1 MSLNTQSL
9 QPLINWIYSV
19 ADQILINTYEPSK
32 YKDVIL
38 PMTVIRRLDAVLE
51 PTKDKV
57 LETYKKY
64 KGKLNDLTVILTS
77 KQNGSGQAFYNTSKF
92 TLKKLLDDPK
102 NLKSNFENYLNGFSD
117 NVQDIISKFKFRN
130 EIETLDEANKLFS
143 VIEKFVSPKIDLRPE
158 NLPPLAMG
166 YVFEDLLRRFNEATN
181 AEAGRHFTPREI
193 IELMTHLLF
202 LPVKEQIQTGTF
214 LIYDPCAGSGA
225 MLTESKKY
233 ITDEDGEI
241 KSQAT
246 IHIYGQENTPTIYAI
261 SKSDLLLKGEDPE
274 KIVYGSTLSKYGF
287 DSNLRFDFMLTNPPY
302 GTSWADDKKA
312 LSVGDKGKIIDSRFQ
327 INKQYGA
334 EPAVTRVNDGQLMF
348 VLHMLSKIKNTEQG
362 SRIASIHNGSALFTG
377 DAGQGESEIRKYLIE
392 SDMLEAI
399 IALPNDIFYNTG
411 IPTYIFIITNRKPE
425 HRKGKV
431 QLINANGEHFYGKMK
446 KSLGSKRNELTKKN
460 IDDITK
466 LYLEFKETEYSK
478 IFDNNEFGYAQ
489 IIVHRPLRL
498 MVQFTSKRV
507 ASLRFVSNNAALRE
521 ELFKEYGNEVY
532 DKKASAKLEQWL
544 LNYFMLDNEDEES
557 EDVEADLPAGQ
568 AGITLASLP
577 KKQQKIVK
585 QLLDK
590 DLWQRDL
597 ELMNHAKTLAE
608 FFGDKLFDD
617 FNVFEEEL
625 NDKLKDYSIK
635 LSAKDK
641 KDLLSAV
648 SWTDPNAA
656 PVIKKKTK
664 DGSIEYVS
672 DPALKD
678 YENIPLKEDIQTFF
692 EREVIP
698 FADDLPA
705 QMPSSGEYCAY
716 ILKCADGSFYKG
728 QTNDI
733 HRRLEE
739 HKSGKVSWTAKNLP
753 IELVHWE
760 VYKTREEAV
769 EREDYLKSGRGREWI
784 QKMYAEKKL
793 KAFERQAGAWW
804 NADETKIGY
813 EINFNKYFYQY
824 TPPRN
829 KADIA
834 ADLFAIEHETEN
846 LLKEIVG

>member
-9 QPLINWIYSV
+9 QPLINFIYSV

-57 LETYKKY
+57 LETHEKY
-64 KGKLNDLTVILTS
+64 KDKLNDLTALLTS
-77 KQNGSGQAFYNTSKF
+77 KQNGSGQAFYNTSPY

-102 NLKSNFENYLNGFSD
+102 NLRSNFENYLNGFSY
-117 NVQDIISKFKFRN
+117 NVQDIITKFKFRN
-130 EIETLDEANKLFS
+130 ELETLDEAGKLFS
-143 VIEKFVSPKIDLRPE
+143 TIEKFVSPKIDLRPE
-158 NLPPLAMG
+158 SLPPLAMG

-193 IELMTHLLF
+193 IELMTHVLF
-202 LPVKEQIQTGTF
+202 LPVKEQIQNGTF

-241 KSQAT
+241 KSKAT
-246 IHIYGQENTPTIYAI
+246 VHVYGQENTPTIYAI
-261 SKSDLLLKGEDPE
+261 SKSDMLLKGEDPE
-274 KIVYGSTLSKYGF
+274 KIVYGSTLSQYGF
-287 DSNLRFDFMLTNPPY
+287 PKELRFDFMLTNPPY

-312 LSVGDKGKIIDSRFQ
+312 LSVGDKSKIIDPRFQ
-327 INKQYGA
+327 IKKQYVA

-348 VLHMLSKIKNTEQG
+348 VLHMLSKMKDTEQG
-362 SRIASIHNGSALFTG
+362 SRIASVHNGSALFTG
-377 DAGQGESEIRKYLIE
+377 DAGQGESEIRKHIIE

-411 IPTYIFIITNRKPE
+411 IPTYIFIITNRKPKN
-425 HRKGKV
+425 RKGKV
-431 QLINANGEHFYGKMK
+431 QLINANGDQFYGKMK
-446 KSLGSKRNELTKKN
+446 KSLGSKRNELVPRN
-460 IDDITK
+460 INDITK
-466 LYLEFKETEYSK
+466 LYQDFKESEFSK
-478 IFDNNEFGYAQ
+478 LFDNNEFGYAQ

-498 MVQFTSKRV
+498 MVQFTSKKV
-507 ASLRFVSNNAALRE
+507 ASLRFVSNNTALRE
-521 ELFKEYGNEVY
+521 ELYKEFGNEVY
-532 DKKASAKLEQWL
+532 EKKATVKLEEWL
-544 LNYFMLDNEDEES
+544 LNYFMQDNDEE
-557 EDVEADLPAGQ
+557 DLSAEQ
-568 AGITLASLP
+568 AGTEDGETEITLASLP
-577 KKQQKIVK
+577 KKKQKIVK
-585 QLLDK
+585 QLCDAAI
-590 DLWQRDL
+590 WQRDL
-597 ELMNHAKTLAE
+597 DLMNHSKTLAE
-608 FFGDKLFDD
+608 IFGDKLFDD
-617 FNVFEEEL
+617 FNVFEEMFDKEL
-625 NDKLKDYSIK
+625 KKQKIK
-635 LSAKDK
+635 LAAKDK
-641 KDLLSAV
+641 KDLLGAV
-648 SWTDPNAA
+648 SWTDPRAA
-656 PVIKKKTK
+656 AVIKKKNT

-698 FADDLPA
+698 FADD
-705 QMPSSGEYCAY
+705 
-716 ILKCADGSFYKG
+716 
-728 QTNDI
+728 
-733 HRRLEE
+733 
-739 HKSGKVSWTAKNLP
+739 
-753 IELVHWE
+753 
-760 VYKTREEAV
+760 
-769 EREDYLKSGRGREWI
+769 
-784 QKMYAEKKL
+784 
-793 KAFERQAGAWW
+793 AWW

>member
-9 QPLINWIYSV
+9 QPLINFIYSV

-57 LETYKKY
+57 LETHEKFRY
-64 KGKLNDLTVILTS
+64 KLNDLRALLTS
-77 KQNGSGQAFYNTSKF
+77 KQNGSGQAFYNTSPY
-92 TLKKLLDDPK
+92 TLKKLLDDPR
-102 NLKSNFENYLNGFSD
+102 NLRSNFENYLNGFSD

-130 EIETLDEANKLFS
+130 EIETLDEAGKLFS
-143 VIEKFVSPKIDLRPE
+143 TIEKFVSPKIDLRPE
-158 NLPPLAMG
+158 SLPPLAMG

-193 IELMTHLLF
+193 IELMTHVLF
-202 LPVKEQIQTGTF
+202 LPVKEQIQNGTF

-241 KSQAT
+241 KSKAT
-246 IHIYGQENTPTIYAI
+246 VHVYGQENTPTIYAI
-261 SKSDLLLKGEDPE
+261 SKSDMLLKGEDPE
-274 KIVYGSTLSKYGF
+274 KIVYGSTLSQYGF
-287 DSNLRFDFMLTNPPY
+287 PKDLRFDFMLTNPPY

-312 LSVGDKGKIIDSRFQ
+312 LGIGDKGKILDKRFYVT
-327 INKQYGA
+327 NDYVS

-348 VLHMLSKIKNTEQG
+348 VLHMLSKMKDTEQG
-362 SRIASIHNGSALFTG
+362 SRIASVHNGSALFTG
-377 DAGQGESEIRKYLIE
+377 DAGQGESEIRKHIIE

-411 IPTYIFIITNRKPE
+411 IPTYIFIITNRKPK

-431 QLINANGEHFYGKMK
+431 QLINANGDQFYGKMK
-446 KSLGSKRNELTKKN
+446 KSLGSKRNELVPRN
-460 IDDITK
+460 INDITK
-466 LYLEFKETEYSK
+466 LYLDFKETDFSK
-478 IFDNNEFGYAQ
+478 LFDNNEFGYSQ

-498 MVQFTSKRV
+498 MVQFTAKRV

-521 ELFKEYGNEVY
+521 ELYKEFGNEVY
-532 DKKASAKLEQWL
+532 DKKAAAKLEQWL
-544 LNYFMLDNEDEES
+544 LNYFMQDSDEEET
-557 EDVEADLPAGQ
+557 EDGEAEL
-568 AGITLASLP
+568 TLASLP
-577 KKQQKIVK
+577 KKKQKIVK
-585 QLLDK
+585 QLCDTAV
-590 DLWQRDL
+590 WQRDL
-597 ELMNHAKTLAE
+597 DLMNNAKKLAE
-608 FFGDKLFDD
+608 TFGEKLFDD
-617 FNVFEEEL
+617 FNVLEEL
-625 NDKLKDYSIK
+625 LDKELKKHNLK
-635 LSAKDK
+635 LAAKDK

-648 SWTDPNAA
+648 SWTDPQAA
-656 PVIKKKTK
+656 AVIKKKQK
-664 DGSIEYVS
+664 DGTIEYVS

-678 YENIPLKEDIQTFF
+678 YENIPLKEDIQNFF

-698 FADDLPA
+698 FADD
-705 QMPSSGEYCAY
+705 
-716 ILKCADGSFYKG
+716 
-728 QTNDI
+728 
-733 HRRLEE
+733 
-739 HKSGKVSWTAKNLP
+739 
-753 IELVHWE
+753 
-760 VYKTREEAV
+760 
-769 EREDYLKSGRGREWI
+769 
-784 QKMYAEKKL
+784 
-793 KAFERQAGAWW
+793 AWW

>member
-9 QPLINWIYSV
+9 QPLINFIYSV

-57 LETYKKY
+57 LETHEKY
-64 KGKLNDLTVILTS
+64 KDKLNDLTALLTS
-77 KQNGSGQAFYNTSKF
+77 KQNGSGQAFYNTSPY

-102 NLKSNFENYLNGFSD
+102 NLRSNFENYLNGFSY
-117 NVQDIISKFKFRN
+117 NVQDIITKFKFRN
-130 EIETLDEANKLFS
+130 ELETLDEAGKLFS
-143 VIEKFVSPKIDLRPE
+143 TIEKFVSPKIDLRPE
-158 NLPPLAMG
+158 SLPPLAMG

-193 IELMTHLLF
+193 IELMTHVLF
-202 LPVKEQIQTGTF
+202 LPVKEQIQNGTF

-241 KSQAT
+241 KSKAT
-246 IHIYGQENTPTIYAI
+246 VHVYGQENTPTIYAI
-261 SKSDLLLKGEDPE
+261 SKSDMLLKGEDPE
-274 KIVYGSTLSKYGF
+274 KIVYGSTLSQYGF
-287 DSNLRFDFMLTNPPY
+287 SKELRFDFMLTNPPY

-312 LSVGDKGKIIDSRFQ
+312 LSIGDKGKIIDPRFQ
-327 INKQYGA
+327 IKKQYVA

-348 VLHMLSKIKNTEQG
+348 VLHMLSKMKDTEQG
-362 SRIASIHNGSALFTG
+362 SRIASVHNGSALFTG
-377 DAGQGESEIRKYLIE
+377 DAGQGESEIRKHIIE

-411 IPTYIFIITNRKPE
+411 IPTYIFIITNRKPK
-425 HRKGKV
+425 HRQGKV
-431 QLINANGEHFYGKMK
+431 QLINANGDQFYGKMK
-446 KSLGSKRNELTKKN
+446 KSLGSKRNELVPRN
-460 IDDITK
+460 INDITK
-466 LYLEFKETEYSK
+466 LYLDFKETEHSK
-478 IFDNNEFGYAQ
+478 LFDNNEFGYSQ

-498 MVQFTSKRV
+498 MVQYTAKRV

-521 ELFKEYGNEVY
+521 ELYKEFGNEVY
-532 DKKASAKLEQWL
+532 DKKASEKLEQWL
-544 LNYFMLDNEDEES
+544 LNYFMQDNDEEET
-557 EDVEADLPAGQ
+557 EDGETE
-568 AGITLASLP
+568 ITLASLP
-577 KKQQKIVK
+577 KKKQKIVK
-585 QLLDK
+585 QLCDTTV
-590 DLWQRDL
+590 WQRDL
-597 ELMNHAKTLAE
+597 DLMNHAKKLAE
-608 FFGDKLFDD
+608 TFGDNLFDD
-617 FNVFEEEL
+617 FNVFEELLDKEL
-625 NDKLKDYSIK
+625 KKHNLKLA
-635 LSAKDK
+635 AKDK

-648 SWTDPNAA
+648 SWTDPKAA
-656 PVIKKKTK
+656 PVIKKKHK
-664 DGSIEYVS
+664 DGTIEYVS
-672 DPALKD
+672 DPALRD

-698 FADDLPA
+698 FADD
-705 QMPSSGEYCAY
+705 
-716 ILKCADGSFYKG
+716 
-728 QTNDI
+728 
-733 HRRLEE
+733 
-739 HKSGKVSWTAKNLP
+739 
-753 IELVHWE
+753 
-760 VYKTREEAV
+760 
-769 EREDYLKSGRGREWI
+769 
-784 QKMYAEKKL
+784 
-793 KAFERQAGAWW
+793 AWW
-804 NADETKIGY
+804 NEEETKFGY

>member
-9 QPLINWIYSV
+9 QPLINFIYSV

-57 LETYKKY
+57 LETHEKY
-64 KGKLNDLTVILTS
+64 KDKLNDLTALLTS
-77 KQNGSGQAFYNTSKF
+77 KQNGSGQAFYNTSPY

-102 NLKSNFENYLNGFSD
+102 NLRSNFENYLNGFSY
-117 NVQDIISKFKFRN
+117 NVQDIITKFKFRN
-130 EIETLDEANKLFS
+130 ELETLDEAGKLFS
-143 VIEKFVSPKIDLRPE
+143 TIEKFVSPKIDLRPE
-158 NLPPLAMG
+158 SLPPLAMG

-193 IELMTHLLF
+193 IELMTHVLF
-202 LPVKEQIQTGTF
+202 LPVKEQIQNGTF

-241 KSQAT
+241 KSKAT
-246 IHIYGQENTPTIYAI
+246 VHVYGQENTPTIYAI
-261 SKSDLLLKGEDPE
+261 SKSDMLLKGEDPE
-274 KIVYGSTLSKYGF
+274 KIVYGSTLSQYGF
-287 DSNLRFDFMLTNPPY
+287 PKELRFDFMLTNPPY

-312 LSVGDKGKIIDSRFQ
+312 LSVGDKGKIIDPRFQ
-327 INKQYGA
+327 IKKQYVA

-348 VLHMLSKIKNTEQG
+348 VLHMLSKMKDTEQG
-362 SRIASIHNGSALFTG
+362 SRIASVHNGSALFTG
-377 DAGQGESEIRKYLIE
+377 DAGQGESEIRKHIIE

-411 IPTYIFIITNRKPE
+411 IPTYIFIITNRKPK
-425 HRKGKV
+425 HRVGKV
-431 QLINANGEHFYGKMK
+431 QLINANGENFFGKMK
-446 KSLGSKRNELTKKN
+446 KSLGSKRNELIPKN
-460 IDDITK
+460 INDITK
-466 LYLEFKETEYSK
+466 LYQDFKETEFSK
-478 IFDNNEFGYAQ
+478 LFDNNEFGYAQ

-498 MVQFTSKRV
+498 MVQFTSKKV

-521 ELFKEYGNEVY
+521 ELYKEFGNEVY
-532 DKKASAKLEQWL
+532 EKKATAKLEQWL
-544 LNYFMLDNEDEES
+544 LNYFMQDNDEEET
-557 EDVEADLPAGQ
+557 EDGEAE
-568 AGITLASLP
+568 ITIASLP
-577 KKQQKIVK
+577 KKKQKIVK
-585 QLLDK
+585 QLCDTAI
-590 DLWQRDL
+590 WQRDL
-597 ELMNHAKTLAE
+597 DLMNHAKTLAE
-608 FFGDKLFDD
+608 TFGDKLFDD
-617 FNVFEEEL
+617 FNVFEEKFDKEL
-625 NDKLKDYSIK
+625 KKQNIK
-635 LSAKDK
+635 LAAKDK
-641 KDLLSAV
+641 KDLLGAV
-648 SWTDPNAA
+648 SWTDAKAA
-656 PVIKKKTK
+656 AVIKKKNK

-672 DPALKD
+672 DSALKD

-698 FADDLPA
+698 FADD
-705 QMPSSGEYCAY
+705 
-716 ILKCADGSFYKG
+716 
-728 QTNDI
+728 
-733 HRRLEE
+733 
-739 HKSGKVSWTAKNLP
+739 
-753 IELVHWE
+753 
-760 VYKTREEAV
+760 
-769 EREDYLKSGRGREWI
+769 
-784 QKMYAEKKL
+784 
-793 KAFERQAGAWW
+793 AWW
-804 NADETKIGY
+804 NEDETKIGY

>member
-1 MSLNTQSL
+1 MRLNTQSL

-57 LETYKKY
+57 LETHEKY
-64 KGKLNDLTVILTS
+64 KDKLNDLTALLTS
-77 KQNGSGQAFYNTSKF
+77 KQNGSGQAFYNTSPY

-102 NLKSNFENYLNGFSD
+102 NLRSNFENYLNGFSD

-130 EIETLDEANKLFS
+130 ELETLDEAGKLFS
-143 VIEKFVSPKIDLRPE
+143 TIEKFVSPKIDLRPE
-158 NLPPLAMG
+158 SLPPLAMG

-193 IELMTHLLF
+193 IELMTHVLF
-202 LPVKEQIQTGTF
+202 LPVKKQIQNGTF

-241 KSQAT
+241 KSKAT
-246 IHIYGQENTPTIYAI
+246 VHVYGQENTPTIYAI
-261 SKSDLLLKGEDPE
+261 SKSDMLLKGEDPE
-274 KIVYGSTLSKYGF
+274 KIVYGSTLSQYGF
-287 DSNLRFDFMLTNPPY
+287 PKELRFDFMLTNPPY

-312 LSVGDKGKIIDSRFQ
+312 LSVGDKGKIIDPRFQ
-327 INKQYGA
+327 IQQRYAKFA

-348 VLHMLSKIKNTEQG
+348 VLHMLSKMKDTEQG
-362 SRIASIHNGSALFTG
+362 SRIASVHNGSALFTG
-377 DAGQGESEIRKYLIE
+377 DAGQGESEIRKHIIE

-425 HRKGKV
+425 HRTGKV
-431 QLINANGEHFYGKMK
+431 QLINANGENFFGKMK

-460 IDDITK
+460 IDEITK
-466 LYLEFKETEYSK
+466 LYLEFKPTEHSK

-498 MVQFTSKRV
+498 MVQFTAKRI
-507 ASLRFVSNNAALRE
+507 ATLRFVSNNSALRE
-521 ELFKEYGNEVY
+521 ELFKEFGNEVY
-532 DKKASAKLEQWL
+532 DKKATAKLEQWL
-544 LNYFMLDNEDEES
+544 LNYFMQDNDEEETDAS
-557 EDVEADLPAGQ
+557 AGS
-568 AGITLASLP
+568 ASDDDANELTISSLP
-577 KKQQKIVK
+577 KKKQKIVK
-585 QLLDK
+585 QLCDTAI
-590 DLWQRDL
+590 WQRDL
-597 ELMNHAKTLAE
+597 DLMNHAKTLAE
-608 FFGDKLFDD
+608 TFGDKLFDD
-617 FNVFEEEL
+617 FNKFEEQFNKTVKAGNYPSL
-625 NDKLKDYSIK
+625 T
-635 LSAKDK
+635 AKDK
-641 KDLLSAV
+641 KDLLAAV
-648 SWTDPNAA
+648 SWTDPKAA
-656 PVIKKKTK
+656 AVIKKKHK

-698 FADDLPA
+698 FADD
-705 QMPSSGEYCAY
+705 
-716 ILKCADGSFYKG
+716 
-728 QTNDI
+728 
-733 HRRLEE
+733 
-739 HKSGKVSWTAKNLP
+739 
-753 IELVHWE
+753 
-760 VYKTREEAV
+760 
-769 EREDYLKSGRGREWI
+769 
-784 QKMYAEKKL
+784 
-793 KAFERQAGAWW
+793 AWW
-804 NADETKIGY
+804 NEDETKIGY

-824 TPPRN
+824 TPPRS
-829 KADIA
+829 KEAIA
-834 ADLFAIEHETEN
+834 ADLFAIEQETEN

>member
-9 QPLINWIYSV
+9 QPLINFIYSV

-57 LETYKKY
+57 LETHEKY
-64 KGKLNDLTVILTS
+64 KDKLNDLTALLTS
-77 KQNGSGQAFYNTSKF
+77 KQNGSGQAFYNTSPY

-102 NLKSNFENYLNGFSD
+102 NLRSNFENFLNGFSY
-117 NVQDIISKFKFRN
+117 NVQDIITKFKFRN
-130 EIETLDEANKLFS
+130 ELETLDEAGKLFS
-143 VIEKFVSPKIDLRPE
+143 TIEKFVSPKIDLRPE
-158 NLPPLAMG
+158 SLPPLAMG

-193 IELMTHLLF
+193 IELMTHVLF
-202 LPVKEQIQTGTF
+202 LPVKEQIQNGTF

-241 KSQAT
+241 KSKAT
-246 IHIYGQENTPTIYAI
+246 VHVYGQENTPTIYAI
-261 SKSDLLLKGEDPE
+261 SKSDMLLKGEDPE
-274 KIVYGSTLSKYGF
+274 KIVYGSTLSQYGF
-287 DSNLRFDFMLTNPPY
+287 PKELRFDFMLTNPPY

-312 LSVGDKGKIIDSRFQ
+312 LSVGDKGKIIDPRFQ
-327 INKQYGA
+327 IKKQYVA

-348 VLHMLSKIKNTEQG
+348 VLHMLSKMKDTEQG
-362 SRIASIHNGSALFTG
+362 SRIASVHNGSALFTG
-377 DAGQGESEIRKYLIE
+377 DAGQGESEIRKHILE

-411 IPTYIFIITNRKPE
+411 IPTYIFIITNRKPKN
-425 HRKGKV
+425 RKGKV
-431 QLINANGEHFYGKMK
+431 QLINANGDQFYGKMK
-446 KSLGSKRNELTKKN
+446 KSLGSKRNELVPSN
-460 IDDITK
+460 INDITK
-466 LYLEFKETEYSK
+466 LYQDFKETEFSK
-478 IFDNNEFGYAQ
+478 LFDNNEFGYAQ

-498 MVQFTSKRV
+498 MVQFTAKRV
-507 ASLRFVSNNAALRE
+507 ASLRFVSNNNVLRE
-521 ELFKEYGNEVY
+521 ELYKEFGNEVY
-532 DKKASAKLEQWL
+532 EKKATAKLEQWL
-544 LNYFMLDNEDEES
+544 LNYFMQDNDDDETEDG
-557 EDVEADLPAGQ
+557 EAE
-568 AGITLASLP
+568 ITLASLP
-577 KKQQKIVK
+577 KKKQKIVK
-585 QLLDK
+585 QLCDIAI
-590 DLWQRDL
+590 WQRDL
-597 ELMNHAKTLAE
+597 DLMNHAKTLAE
-608 FFGDKLFDD
+608 TFGDKLFDD
-617 FNVFEEEL
+617 FNVFEELLDKEL
-625 NDKLKDYSIK
+625 KKHSIK
-635 LSAKDK
+635 LAAKDK

-648 SWTDPNAA
+648 SWTDPKAA
-656 PVIKKKTK
+656 AVIKKKNK

-698 FADDLPA
+698 FADD
-705 QMPSSGEYCAY
+705 
-716 ILKCADGSFYKG
+716 
-728 QTNDI
+728 
-733 HRRLEE
+733 
-739 HKSGKVSWTAKNLP
+739 
-753 IELVHWE
+753 
-760 VYKTREEAV
+760 
-769 EREDYLKSGRGREWI
+769 
-784 QKMYAEKKL
+784 
-793 KAFERQAGAWW
+793 AWW
-804 NADETKIGY
+804 NKDETKIGY

-824 TPPRN
+824 TAPRN

>member
-9 QPLINWIYSV
+9 QPLINFIYSV

-57 LETYKKY
+57 LETHEKY
-64 KGKLNDLTVILTS
+64 KDKLNDLTALLTS
-77 KQNGSGQAFYNTSKF
+77 KQNGSGQAFYNTSPY

-102 NLKSNFENYLNGFSD
+102 NLRSNFENYLNGFSY
-117 NVQDIISKFKFRN
+117 NVQDIITKFKFRN
-130 EIETLDEANKLFS
+130 ELETLDEAGKLFS
-143 VIEKFVSPKIDLRPE
+143 TIEKFVSPKIDLRPE
-158 NLPPLAMG
+158 SLPPLAMG

-193 IELMTHLLF
+193 IELMTHVLF
-202 LPVKEQIQTGTF
+202 LPVKEQIQNGTF

-241 KSQAT
+241 KSKAT
-246 IHIYGQENTPTIYAI
+246 VHVYGQENTPTIYAI
-261 SKSDLLLKGEDPE
+261 SKSDMLLKGEDPE
-274 KIVYGSTLSKYGF
+274 KIVYGSTLSQYGF
-287 DSNLRFDFMLTNPPY
+287 PKELRFDFMLTNPPY

-312 LSVGDKGKIIDSRFQ
+312 LSIGDKGKIIDPRFQ
-327 INKQYGA
+327 IKKQYVA

-348 VLHMLSKIKNTEQG
+348 VLHMLSKMKDTEQG
-362 SRIASIHNGSALFTG
+362 SRIASVHNGSALFTG
-377 DAGQGESEIRKYLIE
+377 DAGQGESEIRKHIID

-411 IPTYIFIITNRKPE
+411 IPTYIFIITNRKPK
-425 HRKGKV
+425 HRAGRV
-431 QLINANGEHFYGKMK
+431 QLINANGDKYFVREQ
-446 KSLGSKRNELTKKN
+446 KSLGSKRNKLNTRN
-460 IDDITK
+460 INDITK
-466 LYLEFKETEYSK
+466 QYLDFTETEHSK
-478 IFDNNEFGYAQ
+478 LFDNNEFGYAQ

-498 MVQFTSKRV
+498 MVQFTSKKV

-521 ELFKEYGNEVY
+521 ELYKEFGNEVY
-532 DKKASAKLEQWL
+532 EKKATAKLEQWL
-544 LNYFMLDNEDEES
+544 LNYFMQDNDEEET
-557 EDVEADLPAGQ
+557 EDAEAE
-568 AGITLASLP
+568 ITIASLP
-577 KKQQKIVK
+577 KKKQKIVK
-585 QLLDK
+585 QLCDTAI
-590 DLWQRDL
+590 WQRDL
-597 ELMNHAKTLAE
+597 DLMNHAKKLAE
-608 FFGDKLFDD
+608 TFGDKLFED
-617 FNVFEEEL
+617 FNVFEEKFDKEL
-625 NDKLKDYSIK
+625 KKQNIK
-635 LSAKDK
+635 LAAKDK
-641 KDLLSAV
+641 KDLLGAV
-648 SWTDPNAA
+648 SWTDPKAA
-656 PVIKKKTK
+656 AVIKKKNK

-698 FADDLPA
+698 FA
-705 QMPSSGEYCAY
+705 
-716 ILKCADGSFYKG
+716 AD
-728 QTNDI
+728 
-733 HRRLEE
+733 
-739 HKSGKVSWTAKNLP
+739 
-753 IELVHWE
+753 
-760 VYKTREEAV
+760 
-769 EREDYLKSGRGREWI
+769 
-784 QKMYAEKKL
+784 
-793 KAFERQAGAWW
+793 AWW
-804 NADETKIGY
+804 NKDETKIGY
-813 EINFNKYFYQY
+813 EINFNKHFYQY